1 MSLYYSNHF
10 HKDIGMHKE
19 VENVKNEGK
28 DQKYIFKKVK
38 SERGEGEDTK

>member
-1 MSLYYSNHF
+1 MYYSNHF
-10 HKDIGMHKE
+10 HKGIAMHKE

-38 SERGEGEDTK
+38 RSERGEDEDTEE